1 MRSWQQLSLV
11 PGNGDVLP
19 GDEYPILTFQL
30 KATSGLMDISM
41 LMSKAEYARH
51 RGVSRQ
57 TVYDWVEKGEVVL
70 SGTKIDVDATER
82 QQQQHLSPKNEA
94 QTTAPSLWPH
104 RTRELTWSECW
115 KEIKSGDG
123 KFSAPD
129 NVDGLLEAVSAAADE
144 LGYDVEFLEEGG
156 IFLDTQDAEFY
167 FQRYEL
173 KENAEQL
180 LLTLRRELFYT
191 ATECPDEIADWSP
204 EGIKA
209 LSLWR
214 K

>member
-1 MRSWQQLSLV
+1 
-11 PGNGDVLP
+11 
-19 GDEYPILTFQL
+19 
-30 KATSGLMDISM
+30 M

-57 TVYDWVEKGEVVL
+57 TVYDWVAKGEVVL

-82 QQQQHLSPKNEA
+82 QQQQHSVPKNEA
-94 QTTAPSLWPH
+94 PTTDPWPH

-115 KEIKSGDG
+115 KEITSGDG
-123 KFSAPD
+123 KFLAPD
-129 NVDGLLEAVSAAADE
+129 NDDDLMEAVSAAADE

-167 FQRYEL
+167 FQRYDL

-191 ATECPDEIADWSP
+191 ATEYPDEIADWSP

-214 K
+214 KK

>member
-1 MRSWQQLSLV
+1 MV
-11 PGNGDVLP
+11 TFCPA
-19 GDEYPILTFQL
+19 DEYPILTFQL
-30 KATSGLMDISM
+30 KATSGLMEISM

-82 QQQQHLSPKNEA
+82 QQQQHSPPKNEA

-104 RTRELTWSECW
+104 RTREQTWSECW

-123 KFSAPD
+123 KYPAPD
-129 NVDGLLEAVSAAADE
+129 NDDGLLEAVSAAADE

-167 FQRYEL
+167 FQRYDL